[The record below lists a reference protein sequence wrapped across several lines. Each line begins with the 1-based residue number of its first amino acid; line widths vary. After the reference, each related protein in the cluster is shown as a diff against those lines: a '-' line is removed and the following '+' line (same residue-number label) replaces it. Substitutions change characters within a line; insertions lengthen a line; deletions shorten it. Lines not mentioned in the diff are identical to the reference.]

1 MNKKVLMIIL
11 VLVMALSLSAYGS
24 EETAKQVPR
33 ELDIISTGIE
43 YEIVEK
49 NEFDKEYSNELNW
62 KVIVKEK
69 VNAEE
74 LKELSKEIIEIAKE
88 EKPFN
93 AITIW
98 LYDYEEYAENEFT
111 LGRYYAPDGFTLG
124 RVRYAPEGDCDK
136 ADTVK
141 TGDYNK
147 MDYNYY
153 VMEKDW
159 DKRLTKEE
167 VEIYKA
173 WKDLYHEKNTGSDLP
188 DEDKVSEE
196 VANEFN
202 VSKKEV
208 NEIMLKQIT
217 WALNDIDK

>member
-1 MNKKVLMIIL
+1 EKEEIHMNKKVLMIIL

-124 RVRYAPEGDCDK
+124 RVR
-136 ADTVK
+136 
-141 TGDYNK
+141 
-147 MDYNYY
+147 
-153 VMEKDW
+153 
-159 DKRLTKEE
+159 
-167 VEIYKA
+167 
-173 WKDLYHEKNTGSDLP
+173 
-188 DEDKVSEE
+188 
-196 VANEFN
+196 
-202 VSKKEV
+202 
-208 NEIMLKQIT
+208 
-217 WALNDIDK
+217 